1 MKKVKKRGKKSRD
14 KQSGFTLVELLVVI
28 VILGILSA
36 IVITRF
42 AGASKDA
49 KEANLKANLNG
60 LRSQLEIY
68 KARSASNDYPASL
81 VALSSEGYIRKV
93 PNDPFYKKNEEAAT
107 LTAETGEGTSAGGW
121 VYDSDEGILF
131 VDIRSDDP
139 AGPPMDISWGE
150 CYSAW

>member
-1 MKKVKKRGKKSRD
+1 MKKSGKKSRD
-14 KQSGFTLVELLVVI
+14 KQRGFTLVELLVVI

-36 IVITRF
+36 VVITRF

-81 VALSSEGYIRKV
+81 STLASEGYVRKV

-107 LTAETGEGTSAGGW
+107 LTAETGDGTSAGGW
-121 VYDSDEGILF
+121 VYDSSAGIIF
-131 VDIRSDDP
+131 IDIRSNDP
-139 AGPPMDISWGE
+139 AGPPMDTSWGD